1 MAEKMTQKQAL
12 AIAIEALEGTE
23 HTEAVEVLTKMLE
36 QKSKPR
42 QHKVKPEVEMFREA
56 VLAMLQGA
64 TGPMTNKEVAEA
76 MEVSSQK
83 ASAALRFLVKEELVI
98 RTEGEKKSEPT
109 TFVAA

>member
-56 VLAMLQGA
+56 VLAMLQSA